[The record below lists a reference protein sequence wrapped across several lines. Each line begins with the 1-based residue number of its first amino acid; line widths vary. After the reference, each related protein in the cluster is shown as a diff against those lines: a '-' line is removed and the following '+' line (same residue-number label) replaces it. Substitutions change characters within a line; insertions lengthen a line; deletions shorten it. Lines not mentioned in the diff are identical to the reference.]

1 MLLGIEIGGTKLQF
15 GIGPGNGPPL
25 KALRRIDVEPQR
37 GADGIRQQIEQ
48 IGRELLQEYEVK
60 AIGIGFGGPVDSQT
74 GRTVT
79 SHQIE
84 GWDDFPIVDWCRD
97 TFGLPTVLCND
108 SDAAGLAEARF
119 GAGKGNR
126 VVFYTNVGSGIGGAL
141 VIDGDLFR
149 GGSGIAAELGHVRPG
164 PDAQEPSQTIES
176 IASGWGIT
184 AEVRRQLA
192 SPDFGSTDSRTAQLD
207 AADLI
212 RRAGGRPDGLNTKL
226 IARAAE
232 EGNHLAQE
240 VFDRA
245 CRTFGWGIA
254 QVVTLTAPNV
264 VVVGGGVSLVGENL
278 FLLPLQDYVNRYV
291 FPPLAG
297 TFELRRANLGE
308 EVVLHGVL
316 ALAMSKGD
324 SG

>member
-1 MLLGIEIGGTKLQF
+1 MFLGIEIGGTKLQF
-15 GIGPGNGPPL
+15 GVGAGDGSPL
-25 KALRRIDVEPQR
+25 DELERIDVEPED
-37 GADGIRQQIEQ
+37 GASGILQQIER
-48 IGRELLQEYEVK
+48 IVSKLIQEYEIE
-60 AIGIGFGGPVDSQT
+60 ALGIGFGGPVAT
-74 GRTVT
+74 ENGRTVT
-79 SHQIE
+79 SHQID
-84 GWDDFPIVDWCRD
+84 GWEDFPILDWCQGK
-97 TFGLPTVLCND
+97 FGRPAVLSND

-119 GAGKGNR
+119 GAGKDNR

-141 VIDGDLFR
+141 VVDGQLFR
-149 GGSGIAAELGHVRPG
+149 GGSGIASELGHVRPG
-164 PDAQEPSQTIES
+164 LEAEQPNQTIES

-184 AEVRRQLA
+184 AEVRARLA
-192 SPDFGSTDSRTAQLD
+192 SRNIPSPNARTAQLD

-212 RRAGGRPDGLNTKL
+212 RRAGGRPDLLDTKT

-254 QVVTLTAPNV
+254 QVVTLLSPNV
-264 VVVGGGVSLVGENL
+264 VVVGGGVSLVGEDL
-278 FLLPLQDYVNRYV
+278 FLMPLRDYVNRYV

-297 TFELRRANLGE
+297 TFEIRRANLGE

-316 ALAMSKGD
+316 ALATAE
-324 SG
+324 